1 MRIPSFKELAKQR
14 AEGEIRGMSY
24 AMRLHPN
31 PFFYKYTYCVFWKNS
46 PNEGGL
52 FLSSSKNELCLY
64 ETQALIEK
72 LRAQNEPYWLYNGQ
86 ILLRNAPNRLLS
98 IIDRNSSR
106 WKETDFNKLASSF
119 EEDTDPV
126 VVYGGVAF
134 K

>member
-1 MRIPSFKELAKQR
+1 MYFGKIAQTRVDAF
-14 AEGEIRGMSY
+14 Y
-24 AMRLHPN
+24 AAQ
-31 PFFYKYTYCVFWKNS
+31 
-46 PNEGGL
+46 
-52 FLSSSKNELCLY
+52 KNELCLY
-64 ETQALIEK
+64 EMQALIEK

-106 WKETDFNKLASSF
+106 WKETDFNKLAPSF
-119 EEDTDPV
+119 DEDTDPI